1 MLNALRSILDII
13 TSIIAF
19 VYNAFTSLL
28 SLIQQIP
35 QYVSMITVS
44 VGYLPTVL
52 IPFAIASVSL
62 SVLLFM
68 VNRK

>member
-19 VYNAFTSLL
+19 VYNAFASLL